1 MPCHTCEMKDV
12 HMHQQ
17 RRRAHT
23 KDEVKITAS
32 RINKNELGL
41 MGSFEGMA
49 KLLEEFKFVNENA
62 LTLKGRVAR
71 EVDIYVAQVIVEGVL
86 DSLNFAEIA
95 ALMSAFVCDYKPRPA
110 KGDDI
115 NMYSPFSKDDTYT

>member
-1 MPCHTCEMKDV
+1 MY
-12 HMHQQ
+12 QQ
-17 RRRAHT
+17 ERRT
-23 KDEVKITAS
+23 KTKREVKETAS
-32 RINKNELGL
+32 RINKNELNL

-49 KLLEEFKFVNENA
+49 KVLEEFKFVNDNT

-71 EVDIYVAQVIVEGVL
+71 EVDIYVAQVMVEGVL

-110 KGDDI
+110 KG
-115 NMYSPFSKDDTYT
+115 

>member
-1 MPCHTCEMKDV
+1 
-12 HMHQQ
+12 
-17 RRRAHT
+17 
-23 KDEVKITAS
+23 
-32 RINKNELGL
+32 

>member
-1 MPCHTCEMKDV
+1 
-12 HMHQQ
+12 MHQQ